1 MVYIPTISFKCYT
14 HINITMILS
23 QVCNH
28 SNMQV
33 SSNYLCLA
41 NKHCSTVTDY
51 LIAPFFGN
59 S

>member
-1 MVYIPTISFKCYT
+1 MAYIPTISFKCYT

-23 QVCNH
+23 SISNY

-41 NKHCSTVTDY
+41 NKHCSTVTDHR
-51 LIAPFFGN
+51 IAHILGN